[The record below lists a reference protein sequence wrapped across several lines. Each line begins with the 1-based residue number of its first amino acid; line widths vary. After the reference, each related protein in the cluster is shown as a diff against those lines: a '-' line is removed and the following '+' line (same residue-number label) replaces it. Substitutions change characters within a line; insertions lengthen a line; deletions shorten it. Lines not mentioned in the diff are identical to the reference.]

1 MRNRPDNN
9 SKRFTKH
16 TYIHVHIYTHISFS
30 LHWTFSH
37 SIYALNIR
45 LDSVSSVQHCAFNIF
60 CGSYALFT
68 RFTNL
73 FFFNKTFIKNGS
85 HGTIHTFKN
94 YFATLFSIFSN
105 KRYPNRLLVC
115 VILETDIFNLSFIY
129 HDSQERDNIII
140 KTFLTNTY
148 I

>member
-30 LHWTFSH
+30 LHWTFFP
-37 SIYALNIR
+37 SIYALSIR
-45 LDSVSSVQHCAFNIF
+45 LDSVSSVQHCASNIF
-60 CGSYALFT
+60 YGSHALFT
-68 RFTNL
+68 RTTNL
-73 FFFNKTFIKNGS
+73 FFNKTFIKNGS
-85 HGTIHTFKN
+85 YGTIHTFKN

-140 KTFLTNTY
+140 KNFLTNTY